1 MDDWVAPRGP
11 HLLHLLLLLLVL
23 QLQLLHLERLLPLDG
38 RSRVAILPRPVRLLP
53 IPSPRLLLKFGVITV
68 WVSDTRLRLHAG
80 AAVCT
85 LSGSSRSR
93 LHVSCAKVSW
103 TGER

>member
-1 MDDWVAPRGP
+1 MQPLRHAIACDISNVPIHLRINDGRLVAPRGS

-53 IPSPRLLLKFGVITV
+53 IPPPRLLLKFGVITV
-68 WVSDTRLRLHAG
+68 GFRILD
-80 AAVCT
+80 
-85 LSGSSRSR
+85 
-93 LHVSCAKVSW
+93 
-103 TGER
+103 